1 MLRRN
6 LVLVLGAAL
15 TGLTLGPSHAAGG
28 DLHAWPDAK
37 ALAAQTGKPILIDFY
52 ADW

>member
-1 MLRRN
+1 MLRRSIAI
-6 LVLVLGAAL
+6 VLGAAL
-15 TGLTLGPSHAAGG
+15 SGLALGPSLALGG
-28 DLHAWPDAK
+28 SLRAWPDAK